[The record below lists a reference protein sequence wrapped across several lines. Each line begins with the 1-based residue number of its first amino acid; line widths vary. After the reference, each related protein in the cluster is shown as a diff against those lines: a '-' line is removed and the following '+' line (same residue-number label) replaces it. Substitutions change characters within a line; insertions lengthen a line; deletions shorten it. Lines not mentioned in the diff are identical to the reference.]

1 MTEPLVT
8 RAREN
13 IRTLLIAA
21 DNANALGEAFIV
33 KAAAAGQL
41 YTALK
46 QIVEAATDR
55 HPIPDS
61 DLDDEQPITISTT
74 LGAYRYAR
82 AALRRA
88 TL

>member
-1 MTEPLVT
+1 MTEPIVT

-13 IRTLLIAA
+13 IRTLLI
-21 DNANALGEAFIV
+21 IV
-33 KAAAAGQL
+33 KAATAGQL

-46 QIVEAATDR
+46 QIIDAATDR